1 MIKEVF
7 ITISVLGLLCTSA
20 YARGGK
26 FKEVKIAACEAKE
39 VGSSCSFEGKRG
51 QVEGICTEGRRDSS
65 VILCHDPNRIKE
77 KETDN
82 KINKRIIT

>member
-65 VILCHDPNRIKE
+65 VILCHDPNRK
-77 KETDN
+77 
-82 KINKRIIT
+82 NKRKRNRQ